1 MIVLVTGTGTEVG
14 KTWFAAATIGVLR
27 ADGLTVSARKP
38 VQSFPP
44 GDTGSTDADVL
55 ARATGEDPEAV
66 CPPHRWLPMPVA
78 PPMAATA
85 LGLPPFT
92 IADLAA
98 EVRSRSTTDDP
109 DVIVVEAAG
118 GARSPL
124 ADDGDTVALAHA
136 LVADRVV
143 VVADAGLGTINA
155 VRLTVAAL
163 TSWTPVVALNR
174 YDERDP
180 LHHANRAWLAERD
193 GFTVVTS
200 PGQLAFD
207 LTRRLRRLRRQLRHQ
222 GPRPARS

>member
-1 MIVLVTGTGTEVG
+1 VIVLVTGTGTEVG
-14 KTWFAAATIGVLR
+14 KTWFAAATIDALR
-27 ADGLTVSARKP
+27 AGGRTVAARKP

-44 GDTGSTDADVL
+44 GDPGPTDAEVL
-55 ARATGEDPEAV
+55 ALATGEDPEAV
-66 CPPHRWLPMPVA
+66 CPSHRWLPMAVA

-98 EVRSRSTTDDP
+98 EVRSGSAADS
-109 DVIVVEAAG
+109 DVVVVEGAG

-136 LVADRVV
+136 LAAERVV

-163 TSWTPVVALNR
+163 SSWTPVIALNR
-174 YDERDP
+174 YDERDG
-180 LHHANRAWLAERD
+180 LHDANRAWLAERD

-200 PGQLAFD
+200 PAQLANE
-207 LTRRLRRLRRQLRHQ
+207 LARNLRRR
-222 GPRPARS
+222 GARPARP